1 MTRHLDLRTT
11 SLALGAWAGGAA
23 GWCLGWWVAGTVA
36 LPAAVL
42 VVIASRSAATR
53 LAALAVLAATLGAA
67 VAALGAAA
75 REPPGSLPGA
85 TAEYVVAITTEG
97 RPIQSK
103 LGGPAQLVVGVN
115 VTEARLGAQIW
126 ELAVPARLVTTTAEW
141 LRCASCSPGAAVRLH
156 ATLAP
161 LAASDTTWL
170 LRGRSPPAIVTPP
183 QGGPAAAA
191 GVRAGLRAA
200 LSGQTPDVAS
210 LVSGLSLGDE
220 SQQSPDFAATMQ
232 AAGLSHLTAVS
243 GGNLVIVLL
252 VVLLPLRVAR
262 VPVPVQVAG
271 CAAAVGG
278 YVWLVGP
285 QPSVLRAAVMAGTGL
300 AGVLLGGPARGF
312 PILFGG
318 AFLLLLVTPELALS
332 LGFAL
337 SVAATAGLQVIAPS
351 LARRLRHVAPD
362 WLALALAITLAAQ
375 LTSAPIL
382 LATGRPVS
390 FVAVPANLAAAPLVG
405 PITVTG
411 LAAALVAIV
420 APDPATV
427 AAGVAALPAAA
438 LAWVARTA
446 EELAVTP
453 WLDAAATWGVI
464 ATLGLGAVRMA
475 RRSWPDAWRVPAAA
489 AVAVLLLAGRS
500 PPWRGADLPADWRAV
515 VCDVGQGTAVLL
527 RTAQSAVLVDT
538 GPPGA
543 DIGACLR
550 RAGVAH
556 LDAVVLSHYHA
567 DHVGALA
574 AVLAAAPAAQLV
586 VGPAVHPAETV
597 AEVTTVAAR
606 EEVPITVAAAGQQLR
621 WEGLTAAVLWPRPGD
636 QGSADDVNDS
646 SLVLVARFDGGGA
659 VLLPGD
665 VEPDSQTA
673 LVAAQPGP
681 AADVVVI
688 PHHGSRHQDPRF
700 VAWSGARAAVA
711 SAGADNSYGHPSAE
725 TLAAY
730 QATGAEVGRTDAD
743 GTVAYV
749 WRDGNLLVSNSG

>member
-1 MTRHLDLRTT
+1 MTLDLRTT
-11 SLALGAWAGGAA
+11 SLALSAWAGAAA
-23 GWCLGWWVAGTVA
+23 GWCLGWPVAGTVA
-36 LPAAVL
+36 LPAAAL
-42 VVIASRSAATR
+42 VVSAGRRAAAR
-53 LAALAVLAATLGAA
+53 HAALAVVALALGAA

-75 REPPGSLPGA
+75 REPPASLPGA
-85 TAEYVVAITTEG
+85 TAEYVVAVTTEP
-97 RPIQSK
+97 RPIQAQLS
-103 LGGPAQLVVGVN
+103 GPAQLVVGVS
-115 VTEARLGAQIW
+115 VTEARLGAQVW
-126 ELAVPARLVTTTAEW
+126 ELAVPARLVTNAADW
-141 LRCASCSPGAAVRLH
+141 LRCAPCSPGAAVRLH

-170 LRGRSPPAIVTPP
+170 LRGRSRPAIVTPP
-183 QGGPAAAA
+183 QGGQAAAA
-191 GVRAGLRAA
+191 SVRAGLREA
-200 LSGQTPDVAS
+200 LSGQPPEAAS

-252 VVLLPLRVAR
+252 VVLVPLRVAR
-262 VPVPVQVAG
+262 VPVSGQVAG
-271 CAAAVGG
+271 CVAAVCG

-285 QPSVLRAAVMAGTGL
+285 QPSVLRAAVMAGAGL
-300 AGVLLGGPARGF
+300 AGILLGGPARGF

-337 SVAATAGLQVIAPS
+337 SVAATAGLQVIAPP
-351 LARRLRHVAPD
+351 LARRLRRVVPD
-362 WLALALAITLAAQ
+362 WLALALGVTLAAQ

-390 FVAVPANLAAAPLVG
+390 LVAVPANLAAAPLVA
-405 PITVTG
+405 PVTVAG
-411 LAAALVAIV
+411 LAAALLAIV
-420 APDPATV
+420 APGPAAV
-427 AAGVAALPAAA
+427 MAGVAAQPAAA
-438 LAWVARTA
+438 LAWVAHTA

-453 WLDAAATWGVI
+453 GLDAAATWGVI
-464 ATLGLGAVRMA
+464 AALALGATRMA
-475 RRSWPDAWRVPAAA
+475 RHRWPDDWRLPVA
-489 AVAVLLLAGRS
+489 AVVTVLLLAGMS
-500 PPWRGADLPADWRAV
+500 PPWRAADLPADWRAV

-527 RTAQSAVLVDT
+527 RTADGAVLVDT
-538 GPPGA
+538 GPPGG

-574 AVLAAAPAAQLV
+574 TVLAAAPAAQLA
-586 VGPAVHPAETV
+586 VGPALHPAETV
-597 AEVTTVAAR
+597 TEVATVAAR
-606 EEVPITVAAAGQQLR
+606 EQVPITVVAAGQQLR
-621 WEGLTAAVLWPRPGD
+621 WDGLTAAVLWPRPGD
-636 QGSADDVNDS
+636 EGSADDVNDS
-646 SLVLVARFDGGGA
+646 SLVLVARFDGGGV

-673 LVAAQPGP
+673 LLAAQPGP
-681 AADVVVI
+681 AVDVVVI

-730 QATGAEVGRTDAD
+730 QATGAAVGRTDAD